1 MDDWSTPKSIKSL
14 RGFLVLT
21 TYYRKFIK
29 NYGLI
34 VSFLTTLLRNDAF
47 NWGNEAFEVFG
58 SIEECK
64 ENAPILALSIFS
76 TQFVIEF
83 YAFAMGIGVVLKQ
96 GGRPLAYLGQTLG
109 GKP

>member
-1 MDDWSTPKSIKSL
+1 MDDWSIPKSIKSL

-34 VSFLTTLLRNDAF
+34 LSFLTTLLRNDAF
-47 NWGNEAFEVFG
+47 NWGSEAFEVFG
-58 SIEECK
+58 GIEECN
-64 ENAPILALSIFS
+64 ENALVLALSVFS

-83 YAFAMGIGVVLKQ
+83 YAFGMEIGVVLKQ
-96 GGRPLAYLGQTLG
+96 GRRPLPYLDQTLG